1 MRKLYYLLNEEFRQL
16 LKPLT
21 LICLFNTIGQL
32 LLIKIKAKDFEVLA
46 SRFEYFYASSGC
58 MILFTICLLAVTG
71 LFVTAF
77 YKHYWGSK
85 SIYTLLTLPADRIKI
100 YLVMLVSFYLGLMLF
115 YLINFVTVYLTYILY
130 VSELKNIYMGEMYI
144 LNNGLFLAFVRSG
157 IFRVIFP
164 LTFNGRLFLVLTF
177 LLIPA
182 VILFSVISERGLRY
196 KNLILSGF
204 SIFLTVLGISQ
215 RIETFAKTPVLAL
228 MSVLFVLI
236 VTMSIKL
243 FNKNSIS

>member
-1 MRKLYYLLNEEFRQL
+1 
-16 LKPLT
+16 
-21 LICLFNTIGQL
+21 
-32 LLIKIKAKDFEVLA
+32 
-46 SRFEYFYASSGC
+46 
-58 MILFTICLLAVTG
+58 
-71 LFVTAF
+71 
-77 YKHYWGSK
+77 
-85 SIYTLLTLPADRIKI
+85 
-100 YLVMLVSFYLGLMLF
+100 MLF

-157 IFRVIFP
+157 IFRVIFH